1 MKFLVEKIELPS
13 NLNSLDPEV
22 QVHILLKELQN
33 SPNYRNLSNNSEFY
47 VEKILELN
55 NSDPKSLEKYLRYLE
70 KIPVRLDKEVANYLT
85 SLLLQNSIDEND
97 SLFINKDFYTDS
109 TINQINK
116 LKTITYFLKDNNL
129 RKWNLDSL
137 DVLKDN
143 EGNWLSFDEMDK
155 KLDEIEEE
163 GAGITGKQILIDL
176 YNRRKK
182 NKIDPNKIDIK
193 QARNIIIKAVKNN
206 INRSTTQ
213 AIRKGEADNIIK
225 RIFETSYRKDKTLG
239 LSIENQVI
247 NDIKEQILHNQRINK
262 KEQILHNQR
271 INKKDNK
278 STNQAKQTGGE
289 ILKALFNQNNI
300 DYNLNNILRYI
311 EAIIPKDGLRAL
323 KIQLIRS
330 PEFQDELEDILKD
343 KYFSKLGRKPIDL
356 WDNAINKQLSKDIT
370 PVGKGAG

>member
-47 VEKILELN
+47 AEKILELN

-85 SLLLQNSIDEND
+85 NLLLQNSIDEND
-97 SLFINKDFYTDS
+97 PLFINKDFYAES

-137 DVLKDN
+137 DVLKDS

-155 KLDEIEEE
+155 ELDTIQEE
-163 GAGITGKQILIDL
+163 GAGISGKQILIDL
-176 YNRRKK
+176 YNRTNK

-193 QARNIIIKAVKNN
+193 QARNIIINAVKNS
-206 INRSTTQ
+206 INQTTIQ
-213 AIRKGEADNIIK
+213 AVQEGAADNTIK

-239 LSIENQVI
+239 LSVIDQVI
-247 NDIKEQILHNQRINK
+247 NDIKEQILDNKRINR
-262 KEQILHNQR
+262 E
-271 INKKDNK
+271 DSK

-300 DYNLNNILRYI
+300 DYNLDNILKYI
-311 EAIIPKDGLRAL
+311 EEIIPKDGLRAL

-330 PEFQDELEDILKD
+330 SEFQDELEDILKD
-343 KYFSKLGRKPIDL
+343 KYFSELGRKPIDL
-356 WDNAINKQLSKDIT
+356 LNNAINKQLSKDVT
-370 PVGKGAG
+370 PVGKGAS